1 MSFETPLP
9 PFNAS
14 DPHARFLSA
23 TALDLLLIEIVPMAR
38 RLSSPFSST
47 TSAEVAPGAAEEVEA
62 EVEEEEREEEER
74 EAMFYRLEQ
83 LGFKVGQG
91 LVERFLP
98 SPSLFPLFS
107 LRLLG
112 D

>member
-14 DPHARFLSA
+14 DPHARFLNA
-23 TALDLLLIEIVPMAR
+23 TALDLLLIEVVPMAR
-38 RLSSPFSST
+38 RLSSPF
-47 TSAEVAPGAAEEVEA
+47 AVAAEEAAEA
-62 EVEEEEREEEER
+62 EVEGEEREEEER
-74 EAMFYRLEQ
+74 EAMFYRLDQ

-98 SPSLFPLFS
+98 PSSLFS
-107 LRLLG
+107 LWG
-112 D
+112 N